1 MDLKTVIEVSDHLL
15 KEGYVDAVKE
25 VFDRVLR
32 SPVKDEPVS
41 LSTERY
47 GRA

>member
-15 KEGYVDAVKE
+15 KEGYVDAVRE
-25 VFDRVLR
+25 IFDRVLR
-32 SPVKDEPVS
+32 TPVKDEPAVAS
-41 LSTERY
+41 AERY